1 MTLVMFEIFL
11 GYFEKKLSKDVLHE
25 QEIGQIFKSK
35 NTIIFLGNSLTREGI
50 NQSLFNK
57 SMIDI
62 YGEDFNIGYVY
73 PDDTSIIEWYYIIK
87 SYMDNNLLP
96 KYLFIN
102 FAANQLL
109 TPDIKFEEIQR
120 IAGFINFTQIISVII
135 DEDLNIGQSMDLIL
149 CKVSKLYKHR
159 ERIQRRILDNIPNY
173 RLTTRKYNEI
183 LKKHYPENVA
193 HENKHLKNI
202 LSLFSLNDS
211 KVIFCSLPIE
221 SYYSLDNSCYTLIE
235 NSKNSILLNL
245 QNIDLYDD
253 SHFSDG
259 LHLNSTGSKI
269 LTETLIKYIIDKNI
283 K

>member
-87 SYMDNNLLP
+87 SYMDNDLLP

-109 TPDIKFEEIQR
+109 SPDIKFEEIQR
-120 IAGFINFTQIISVII
+120 IAGFINFTQITSVII

-183 LKKHYPENVA
+183 LKKHYPENVV
-193 HENKHLKNI
+193 HEYKYLKNI
-202 LSLFSLNDS
+202 LTLFSLNDS

-221 SYYSLDNSCYTLIE
+221 SYYSLDKTCFTLIE
-235 NSKNSILLNL
+235 NSKNSILLDL